1 LLLPLTGAHA
11 ALGRS
16 MARAGALAQGNEKK
30 TLFVIDTGGTPA
42 GAAVAAAQAIKQG
55 AGIILG
61 PVFSPEVKPVVDA
74 VGGRIPVVS
83 FSNDAKLLERGVF
96 LLGITADQAVAPL
109 LGYARSRGVR
119 RISLAAGADAWD
131 VQVAA
136 AAQRAAERTGLTIV
150 TSQADA
156 SLISG
161 NPATMAAAA
170 RAMKGSGVQL
180 LGASAG
186 LEADPAV
193 LAALDGA
200 WLSAPDPASFTD
212 FANAYEAQNGSPPGV
227 IAGLAYDAVR
237 IAMLLRRGGG
247 SDRSALL
254 AVQGFMGACG
264 DLRFRDDGSCQ
275 RDMAILAVD
284 AGRYRLVDHG
294 AA

>member
-1 LLLPLTGAHA
+1 
-11 ALGRS
+11 
-16 MARAGALAQGNEKK
+16 MARAGALAQGSEKSAV
-30 TLFVIDTGGTPA
+30 FVLDTGGTAA
-42 GAAVAAAQAIKQG
+42 GAAAAGARALKQG

-61 PVFSPEVKPVVDA
+61 PVFSPEVKPVADA

-83 FSNDAKLLERGVF
+83 FSNDARLLERGVF
-96 LLGITADQAVAPL
+96 LLGITADQAVTPL

-119 RISLAAGADAWD
+119 RISLTSGKDAWD
-131 VQVAA
+131 AQVSL

-156 SLISG
+156 TLISG
-161 NPATMAAAA
+161 DPTTMAETA
-170 RAMKGSGVQL
+170 RAMKASGVQL

-186 LEADPAV
+186 LDANPSV

-200 WLSAPDPASFTD
+200 WLSAPDPAAFTD
-212 FANAYEAQNGSPPGV
+212 FANAYEAQNGSSPGA

-247 SDRSALL
+247 TDRSALL
-254 AVQGFMGACG
+254 TAQGFMGACG

-284 AGRYRLVDHG
+284 SGRYRLVDHG